1 MKNESDEELEC
12 REHRFVLYSDDGMF
26 FCKSRNNLVN
36 NSSQAWTDI
45 YAWLLFIVYKNV
57 RTTLLRNRMSGDV
70 WIGNK
75 SIYPLSD
82 IDMTGIFM
90 YD

>member
-1 MKNESDEELEC
+1 MQMMVC
-12 REHRFVLYSDDGMF
+12 F

>member
-1 MKNESDEELEC
+1 MGQKVNPHGLS
-12 REHRFVLYSDDGMF
+12 
-26 FCKSRNNLVN
+26 KSRNNLVN

>member
-1 MKNESDEELEC
+1 MKKESDEELEC
-12 REHRFVLYSDDGMF
+12 REHRFVLYADDGMF

>member
-1 MKNESDEELEC
+1 MRILCLELRTKIC
-12 REHRFVLYSDDGMF
+12 PLHRGRYDF

-45 YAWLLFIVYKNV
+45 CAWLLFIVCKNV
-57 RTTLLRNRMSGDV
+57 RTTLLRNRMSGGV

-75 SIYPLSD
+75 SIYPISD
-82 IDMTGIFM
+82 IDKKVIVM